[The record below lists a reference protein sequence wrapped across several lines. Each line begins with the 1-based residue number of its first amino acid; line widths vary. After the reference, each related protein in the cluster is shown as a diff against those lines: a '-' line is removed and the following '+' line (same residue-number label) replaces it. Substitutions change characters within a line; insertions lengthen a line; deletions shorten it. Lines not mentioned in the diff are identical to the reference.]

1 MEQEKMEEIRNL
13 PLNSVQASSLNRLN
27 SANEMNESVKDRI
40 LANADIT
47 DAKVA
52 YQTKLAK
59 E

>member
-1 MEQEKMEEIRNL
+1 MEEIRNL

-27 SANEMNESVKDRI
+27 SANEVNDSVKDRI